1 MKPATYGAV
10 PGDQDTVAEPREG
23 LAQRRRG
30 EQLLLPETAQEA
42 SGMEAAR
49 SSTRLWYGT

>member
-1 MKPATYGAV
+1 MAIPSGSSW
-10 PGDQDTVAEPREG
+10 EM
-23 LAQRRRG
+23 
-30 EQLLLPETAQEA
+30 PETAQEA